1 MKRILRCLLAAG
13 VFAAGGGAVYV
24 WRMQT
29 SVGGESSAVK
39 VDLTFPGKQEQQA
52 KQAGDEWLAAL
63 TNLELEKLPGLA
75 AEVGA
80 LTDPV
85 LRRLRTHALLCR
97 WLELAPEGAA
107 RWVRGK
113 QDEQWSLALYSAWA
127 VMNPAAAFDSLRG
140 EPAAKRKPFSDARD
154 WRSEALGEVLRNGA
168 AGFIRR
174 GQLEPGFNPL
184 DFPGADADRAALRA
198 LTAEDMNLTRR
209 WAESIS
215 DKTFSILTMRSLA
228 GLLAEQ
234 QPEEAIAWAKSQ
246 STPRAQQLMLEAI
259 APALAAS
266 DPERALEFIKE
277 YKPANLLET
286 VEVIRRQGDE
296 EALKWLARAQLH
308 QKDDWVANTVLR
320 DLYARDPDKALE
332 LAIPFSGN
340 PILGQANFREAEFP
354 AAVDILRFAPDS
366 AFRRSLMADAWS
378 EWLNR
383 DAQAAVAALAAAAGE
398 PWAKQVR
405 GALSESFTLRNIEVA
420 AKLAGT
426 PSGDAMGLN
435 PSNVAVQV
443 LGRDAAAATEIVA
456 RVPGE
461 NSINVQN
468 LARAW
473 SGMDRAAAFE
483 WVQTMPENSTNRRAA
498 WMGFAQQ
505 WGKEDY
511 AQFTQWVRSLPE
523 GEDRR
528 IGERMLFVVKPS

>member
-1 MKRILRCLLAAG
+1 
-13 VFAAGGGAVYV
+13 
-24 WRMQT
+24 MQT
-29 SVGGESSAVK
+29 SRDGVSSTAQAVARSF
-39 VDLTFPGKQEQQA
+39 VKQEQKG
-52 KQAGDEWLAAL
+52 KQAGDGWLAAL
-63 TNLELEKLPGLA
+63 TNLEVEKLPGLA
-75 AEVGA
+75 AEVSA

-97 WLELAPEGAA
+97 WLELAPEEAA

-113 QDEQWSLALYSAWA
+113 QDERWSLALYAAWA

-154 WRSEALGEVLRNGA
+154 WRSEALSEVLRNGA

-198 LTAEDMNLTRR
+198 LAGEDMNLTRR
-209 WAESIS
+209 WAEGIT

-234 QPEEAIAWAKSQ
+234 QPEDAVAWAKSQ

-266 DPERALEFIKE
+266 DPERALAFVRENKIDGSLF
-277 YKPANLLET
+277 ET

-308 QKDDWVANTVLR
+308 QKDDWVAHTVLR

-340 PILGQANFREAEFP
+340 PILGLTNFHEAEFP
-354 AAVDILRFAPDS
+354 VAIDILKFAPDS
-366 AFRRSLMADAWS
+366 AFRRGLMADAWS

-383 DAQAAVAALAAAAGE
+383 DSQAAVAALAAAAGE
-398 PWAKQVR
+398 PWAKYVR

-443 LGRDAAAATEIVA
+443 LGRDSAAATEIVT

-461 NSINVQN
+461 NNINVQN
-468 LARAW
+468 LARSW

-483 WVQTMPENSTNRRAA
+483 WMQTMPESSDHRRAA
-498 WMGFAQQ
+498 WIGFAQQ